1 MSFSFFHFG
10 CWNIDGCIPE
20 LSNTK
25 QIVEHIKS
33 QNMKY
38 KFGIIAGDNIYPT
51 KQKKAK
57 SEKSKEGK
65 DEKSKKDKE
74 GKKSKEGKEDKI
86 KTFDQAILF
95 EGIKCIKSIGIPI
108 YSVLGNHDIE
118 YADIIKNYS
127 SWILSPLVQNQTKHI
142 EMYATEPVVSA
153 SPDAASAANASAANA
168 PMQIPIE
175 KELAYMTQLPESVKC
190 EHMAYQLSPSRTN
203 DNMYTFHYN
212 NSFFIAIDTNIL
224 GVVSSENNALK
235 EIIETIDRE
244 YHDRHTDPFKM
255 GKYNA
260 LQEQI
265 EKYKNFQFNNGEKHE
280 VIQNYISQLGKPV
293 TKRDMCYSILDIK
306 SYININQVG
315 EFLIQAFREA
325 MKYANI
331 FIVGHDPIFSHK
343 RKEDKNTGVINY
355 YRDSRHMFD
364 FLFDIANLTDIS
376 QKKIYYLCADTH
388 NFQDI
393 DLRITHNGKIYNIRE
408 IVSGTGG
415 AEPDS
420 IPVCNPKEQQILL
433 PLENMLVKTNNVQD
447 CYGYTDITCSPGS
460 EPIIAYINVS
470 SNNVPKPFNSFTEAE
485 KTLCGGNYNLTKQY
499 VTNKIMYTRLHNQL
513 GL

>member
-10 CWNIDGCIPE
+10 CWNVDGCIPQS
-20 LSNTK
+20 SNTK

-33 QNMKY
+33 QIMKY

-51 KQKKAK
+51 KQKTAK
-57 SEKSKEGK
+57 S
-65 DEKSKKDKE
+65 EKSKKDKE

-108 YSVLGNHDIE
+108 YTVLGNHDVE

-127 SWILSPLVQNQTKHI
+127 SWILSPLEQNQTKNI
-142 EMYATEPVVSA
+142 GMYATEPAVSVPPDTASA
-153 SPDAASAANASAANA
+153 SAVIASVANA
-168 PMQIPIE
+168 PIQIPIQ
-175 KELAYMTQLPESVKC
+175 KELAYMEQLPESVKC

-203 DNMYTFHYN
+203 DNMYTFQYN

-235 EIIETIDRE
+235 EIIARIDSE
-244 YHDRHTDPFKM
+244 YHDRHTDPVKM
-255 GKYNA
+255 EQYNA
-260 LQEQI
+260 LQKHI
-265 EKYKNFQFNNGEKHE
+265 EDYKNFQFNSGEKHE
-280 VIQNYISQLGKPV
+280 EIQTYISQLGKPV

-315 EFLIQAFREA
+315 NFLTQAFREA
-325 MKYANI
+325 IKYEYI

-343 RKEDKNTGVINY
+343 KKKDKTTCVTSY
-355 YRDSRHMFD
+355 YRDSRPMFD
-364 FLFDIANLTDIS
+364 FLFDIANLTNIS
-376 QKKIYYLCADTH
+376 QKNIYYLCADTH

-393 DLRITHNGKIYNIRE
+393 NLQITHNEKIYNIRE

-420 IPVCNPKEQQILL
+420 IPVCKPIEQQIIL
-433 PLENMLVKTNNVQD
+433 PLDKMLVKTNNVQD
-447 CYGYTDITCSPGS
+447 CYGYTDITCTVGS
-460 EPIIAYINVS
+460 EPIITYIRVS
-470 SNNVPKPFNSFTEAE
+470 TDENVPEPFNSFTEAQ
-485 KTLCGGNYNLTKQY
+485 KILCGGNHNLTKKY
-499 VTNKIMYTRLHNQL
+499 VTNKIMYSKLHNQL

>member
-10 CWNIDGCIPE
+10 CWNIDGCMPQS
-20 LSNTK
+20 SNTK

-51 KQKKAK
+51 KQKKEK

-65 DEKSKKDKE
+65 DEKSKKD
-74 GKKSKEGKEDKI
+74 KEGKEDKI

-127 SWILSPLVQNQTKHI
+127 SWILSPLVLNQTKHI
-142 EMYATEPVVSA
+142 DMYATEPVVSA
-153 SPDAASAANASAANA
+153 SVANA

-175 KELAYMTQLPESVKC
+175 KELEYMTQLPESVKC

-203 DNMYTFHYN
+203 DNMYTYHYN

-224 GVVSSENNALK
+224 GVVSSENNAVK
-235 EIIETIDRE
+235 EIIATIDRE
-244 YHDRHTDPFKM
+244 YHDRHTEPLKM
-255 GKYNA
+255 EQYTA
-260 LQEQI
+260 LQKHI
-265 EKYKNFQFNNGEKHE
+265 ENYKNFQFNSGEKHE
-280 VIQNYISQLGKPV
+280 EIQKYISQLKKPV

-315 EFLIQAFREA
+315 KFLIQAFTEA
-325 MKYANI
+325 MTYANI
-331 FIVGHDPIFSHK
+331 FIIGHDPIFSHK
-343 RKEDKNTGVINY
+343 IKKDKTTGVNNY
-355 YRDSRHMFD
+355 YRDSRPMFD

-376 QKKIYYLCADTH
+376 QKNIYYLCADTH

-393 DLRITHNGKIYNIRE
+393 NLQITHNEKIYNIRE

-420 IPVCNPKEQQILL
+420 IPVCKPIEQQIIL
-433 PLENMLVKTNNVQD
+433 PLDKMLVKTNNVQD
-447 CYGYTDITCSPGS
+447 CYGYTDITCTAGS
-460 EPIIAYINVS
+460 VPIITYIKVSSDINVP
-470 SNNVPKPFNSFTEAE
+470 VPFNSFTEAQ
-485 KTLCGGNYNLTKQY
+485 KILCGGNYNLTKKY
-499 VTNKIMYTRLHNQL
+499 VTNKIMYSKLHNQL